1 MILSNKN
8 KMNNLNGFMFI
19 GALGRIAVEIMN
31 SIYNDAA
38 GIGLIIF
45 LLSIIL
51 FYLNESS
58 LKRNGEKE
66 NE

>member
-1 MILSNKN
+1 MILSSEN

-19 GALGRIAVEIMN
+19 GALGGIVVEIMN

-45 LLSIIL
+45 LLYIII